1 EFSPLRYSPGAQ
13 PGTFGDVGELLE
25 QCWHSQAMQRI
36 DHLCAIPLATDSQMV
51 AVLLTES
58 NATPEPR
65 ELIRLGDLLA
75 RESVRLYAALLFT
88 DVRETA
94 TSEERQ
100 RIAREV
106 HDGVAQDVASLGY
119 LVDNLAHGAT
129 DEQEAQRFATL
140 RAEVSRVVKELR
152 NSVFD
157 LRNEVGAGQGLGQSI
172 ASFARHVGSHS
183 PLTVHV
189 TLDEATTRLRPEV
202 EAELLRIAQEGIN
215 NARRHAEAHNLWIHV
230 QVRPPFARIEIT
242 DDGTGLHGGR
252 DDSHGMRIM
261 RERAHRIDAELSF
274 VSPVTRGRG
283 TKLSVRLA
291 GVADSGTTEAT
302 ASPAWEHQ

>member
-1 EFSPLRYSPGAQ
+1 
-13 PGTFGDVGELLE
+13 
-25 QCWHSQAMQRI
+25 
-36 DHLCAIPLATDSQMV
+36 
-51 AVLLTES
+51 
-58 NATPEPR
+58 
-65 ELIRLGDLLA
+65 
-75 RESVRLYAALLFT
+75 
-88 DVRETA
+88 
-94 TSEERQ
+94 SEERQ

-119 LVDNLAHGAT
+119 LVDNLADGAT

-215 NARRHAEAHNLWIHV
+215 NARRHSGAHNLWIHV
-230 QVRPPFARIEIT
+230 QVQPPFAQIQIT
-242 DDGTGLHGGR
+242 DDGSGLRSGR

-261 RERAHRIDAELSF
+261 RERAHRIDADLSV
-274 VSPVTRGRG
+274 VSPAQDGRG
-283 TKLSVRLA
+283 TRLAVRLA
-291 GVADSGTTEAT
+291 DAADSGTTKAT
-302 ASPAWEHQ
+302 ASPARQHE